1 MASNWWLQNPS
12 GAWDFRC
19 ELNPSKIEAT
29 DPAAYAKMKDEM
41 SGVPEK
47 LWSAQGTNCCGA
59 KFFPWACGA
68 SRIMEFTLNNVV
80 YCVLCERLPEKLGND
95 IKLQHLEWHEAC
107 GRLTP
112 AQIVSC
118 IPHCVPKANLCQKS
132 RITGISRFNFA
143 KWRAEGEPTLLR
155 GGWIALCKLIAENY
169 QNPAGF
175 RNIITLCN
183 DLAIDNEENPALK
196 ASMTMSKGRAAAG
209 KSRRLVLPRHPNPP

>member
-1 MASNWWLQNPS
+1 
-12 GAWDFRC
+12 
-19 ELNPSKIEAT
+19 
-29 DPAAYAKMKDEM
+29 
-41 SGVPEK
+41 
-47 LWSAQGTNCCGA
+47 
-59 KFFPWACGA
+59 
-68 SRIMEFTLNNVV
+68 MEFTLNNVV
-80 YCVLCERLPEKLGND
+80 YCVLCERLPEKLDNE

-112 AQIVSC
+112 AQIAGC

-155 GGWIALCKLIAENY
+155 GGWIALCRLIAENS
-169 QNPAGF
+169 QNPESF

-209 KSRRLVLPRHPNPP
+209 KSRRLVLPRHPMDPEDLVVWFQGAKQPPPPPPLAYAPPPPPQPPLPEEPPPPKL